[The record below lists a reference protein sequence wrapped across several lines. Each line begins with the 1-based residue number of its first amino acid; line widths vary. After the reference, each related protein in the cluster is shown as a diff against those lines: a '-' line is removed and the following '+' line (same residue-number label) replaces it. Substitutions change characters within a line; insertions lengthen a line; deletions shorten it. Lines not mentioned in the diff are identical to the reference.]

1 MSELVDRGEVSLT
14 GRPAWVGR
22 LRRPLLLI
30 AVTML
35 CGACYLAGIWSGMKT
50 DFTCVAANA
59 GVIVCGSG
67 DDAPAVPARPAPK
80 TPNEKP
86 GSA

>member
-1 MSELVDRGEVSLT
+1 MSELVDGGEVSLG

-50 DFTCVAANA
+50 DFTCVTAKPVSSCAAPVTTLRPCRNPA
-59 GVIVCGSG
+59 L
-67 DDAPAVPARPAPK
+67 DA
-80 TPNEKP
+80 EQEP